1 MMRFSF
7 LYEFDEEKSKLLY
20 SYSKERIPNA
30 VTSTC
35 FKKHFHEFLNKRHEK
50 EDFSS
55 LFYYLPSTTNR
66 KEKINQF
73 KDNMSLNAINCSLKF
88 LNLLIAMSCLIFDP
102 IF

>member
-1 MMRFSF
+1 MRFSF

-20 SYSKERIPNA
+20 SYSKKRIPNA
-30 VTSTC
+30 VISSC
-35 FKKHFHEFLNKRHEK
+35 FKKHFHEFLNKRREK

-66 KEKINQF
+66 KEKKNQF
-73 KDNMSLNAINCSLKF
+73 KDNMSLNPIDCSLKF